1 MTCKIDV
8 VLISC
13 GKMRLKDFKTEIN
26 SHSIFLFLIITIF
39 LGMSLSPVSAATIDI
54 ASGLQNSDIQTL
66 IDGSQQGDTI
76 NFIGNSY
83 ENISLIINKKLNIIS
98 TKNSLIIGND
108 SNGITGSS
116 MGLTDTFAFYFS
128 NKSSGS
134 AISGFNILSNSDY
147 GIVAENV
154 KNIFIGLNNISACNK
169 GSIELNNVSNVT
181 INKNNLSNSKG
192 NGLNI
197 ENSNN
202 VSANGNQMINN
213 TYSGIRIDNSS
224 DIKITS
230 NNVINN
236 NLSGTSIYSSKNIS
250 IKNNT
255 LENNG
260 HGVYLSNTNKV
271 NITGNEI
278 NKNRLNGITLEDKT
292 ENTYISYNNITKNLN
307 GVYVDSYSVN
317 DTIISNNI
325 KNSVQSVYT
334 YLNVFET
341 GNGIGVGDNYQKSNS
356 LINIK
361 YNIITDNQ
369 HFSIKTN
376 PQYDNFAVGANWF
389 GTNDPA
395 NTGTC
400 PMVNTCMI
408 LARLV
413 KTTNG
418 YELRFYDGNTL
429 VTSLPSFNA
438 VFQLN
443 GQNSQTVPVVN
454 GKASYN
460 YNMDT
465 SKENMISALVG
476 KYVLNLAI
484 PAYSDNSTIN
494 NEKPSNGSTTT
505 DGNSTSSSGN
515 LGSGGNGITNGSSN
529 GNGQGPTLIGLTGN
543 SVSHIG
549 GEEANGG
556 KSIEVTIKNAINTV
570 KDNPYTILGI
580 FVLLALIGVGY
591 FKRDRFI

>member
-1 MTCKIDV
+1 M
-8 VLISC
+8 S
-13 GKMRLKDFKTEIN
+13 LKDFKIEIN
-26 SHSIFLFLIITIF
+26 SRLVFLFLLIIIF
-39 LGMSLSPVSAATIDI
+39 IGLNISTVSAATIDI

-98 TKNSLIIGND
+98 TKNSLIVSNN
-108 SNGITGSS
+108 SNGIQGSS
-116 MGLTDTFAFYFS
+116 MGITSTFAFYFS
-128 NKSSGS
+128 NNSSGS
-134 AISGFNILSNSDY
+134 VISGFNILSNSDY

-154 KNIFIGLNNISACNK
+154 KNIFIGLNNISAGNK
-169 GSIELNNVSNVT
+169 GSIELNNVSNFT
-181 INKNNLSNSKG
+181 INKNNLSNSNG

-197 ENSNN
+197 ENSNT
-202 VSANGNQMINN
+202 VSVNGNQMKNN
-213 TYSGIRIDNSS
+213 TYSGIRVANSS

-230 NNVINN
+230 NNVVNN
-236 NLSGTSIYSSKNIS
+236 NLSGTSIYSSKNVS

-260 HGVYLSNTNKV
+260 HGVYLSNTHNV
-271 NITGNEI
+271 NVTGNEI

-307 GVYVDSYSVN
+307 GIYVDSYSVN

-325 KNSVQSVYT
+325 KNSIQSVYT

-341 GNGIGVGDNYQKSNS
+341 GNGIGVGDNYQKSDT

-376 PQYDNFAVGANWF
+376 PQYDHFAVGANWF

-400 PMVNTCMI
+400 PMVSTCMI
-408 LARLV
+408 MARLV

-429 VTSLPSFNA
+429 VTTLPSFNA

-443 GQNSQTVPVVN
+443 GENSQSVPVVN
-454 GKASYN
+454 GKASYK

-465 SKENMISALVG
+465 SKENIISAIVG
-476 KYVLNLAI
+476 KYMLNLNI
-484 PAYSDNSTIN
+484 PAYSDNSATDIN
-494 NEKPSNGSTTT
+494 NPNVLTTNNENSGYTSGNGQGSGNQNVNGSF
-505 DGNSTSSSGN
+505 
-515 LGSGGNGITNGSSN
+515 NGN
-529 GNGQGPTLIGLTGN
+529 GNGQTLIGITG
-543 SVSHIG
+543 SSLSQIG
-549 GEEANGG
+549 GEKSNGG
-556 KSIEVTIKNAINTV
+556 KAVEVSIKNAINSV

-580 FVLLALIGVGY
+580 LVLLGLIAVGY
-591 FKRDRFI
+591 FKRDNFR

>member
-1 MTCKIDV
+1 M
-8 VLISC
+8 S
-13 GKMRLKDFKTEIN
+13 LKDFKIEIN
-26 SHSIFLFLIITIF
+26 SSLVFLFLLIII
-39 LGMSLSPVSAATIDI
+39 LIGLNISPVSAATIDI

-98 TKNSLIIGND
+98 TKNSLII
-108 SNGITGSS
+108 SNNSIGIQGSS
-116 MGLTDTFAFYFS
+116 MGLTSTFAFYFS
-128 NKSSGS
+128 NNSSGS
-134 AISGFNILSNSDY
+134 VISGFNILSNSDY
-147 GIVAENV
+147 GIIAENV
-154 KNIFIGLNNISACNK
+154 KNIFIGLNNISAGNK

-181 INKNNLSNSKG
+181 INKNNLSNSNG

-197 ENSNN
+197 ENSNT
-202 VSANGNQMINN
+202 VSVNGNQMENN
-213 TYSGIRIDNSS
+213 TYSGIRVANSS

-230 NNVINN
+230 NNVVNN
-236 NLSGTSIYSSKNIS
+236 NLSGTSIYSSKNVS
-250 IKNNT
+250 LKNNT

-271 NITGNEI
+271 NVTGNEI

-307 GVYVDSYSVN
+307 GIYVDSYSVN

-325 KNSVQSVYT
+325 KNSIQSVYT

-361 YNIITDNQ
+361 YNILTDNQ

-376 PQYDNFAVGANWF
+376 PQYDHFAVGANWF

-400 PMVNTCMI
+400 PMVSTCMI
-408 LARLV
+408 MARLV

-418 YELRFYDGNTL
+418 YEFRFYDGNTL
-429 VTSLPSFNA
+429 VTTLPSFNA

-443 GQNSQTVPVVN
+443 GENSQSVPVVN

-460 YNMDT
+460 YNMDN
-465 SKENMISALVG
+465 SKENIISAIVG
-476 KYVLNLAI
+476 KYMLNLNI
-484 PAYSDNSTIN
+484 PAYSDNSKTDIN
-494 NEKPSNGSTTT
+494 NSNVLTTNNE
-505 DGNSTSSSGN
+505 NSGYTS
-515 LGSGGNGITNGSSN
+515 
-529 GNGQGPTLIGLTGN
+529 GNGQGSGNQNVNGSFSGNGQGQTLIGITG
-543 SVSHIG
+543 SSLSQIG
-549 GEEANGG
+549 GEKSDGG
-556 KSIEVTIKNAINTV
+556 KAVEVSIKKVINSV

-580 FVLLALIGVGY
+580 FVLLGLIAVGY
-591 FKRDRFI
+591 FKRDNFR

>member
-1 MTCKIDV
+1 M
-8 VLISC
+8 S
-13 GKMRLKDFKTEIN
+13 LKDFKIEIN
-26 SHSIFLFLIITIF
+26 SSLVFLFMLIIIF
-39 LGMSLSPVSAATIDI
+39 IGLNISTVSAATIDI
-54 ASGLQNSDIQTL
+54 DSGLQNSDIQTL

-76 NFIGNSY
+76 NFIGNNY

-98 TKNSLIIGND
+98 TKNSLIISNN
-108 SNGITGSS
+108 SNGIQGSS
-116 MGLTDTFAFYFS
+116 MGITSTFAFYFS
-128 NKSSGS
+128 NNSSGS
-134 AISGFNILSNSDY
+134 VISGFNILSNSDY
-147 GIVAENV
+147 GIIAENV
-154 KNIFIGLNNISACNK
+154 KNIFIGLNNISAGNK

-181 INKNNLSNSKG
+181 INKNNLSNSNG

-197 ENSNN
+197 ENSNT
-202 VSANGNQMINN
+202 VYVNGNQMKNN
-213 TYSGIRIDNSS
+213 TYSGIRVVNSS

-230 NNVINN
+230 NNVVNN
-236 NLSGTSIYSSKNIS
+236 NLSGTSIYSSKNVS

-271 NITGNEI
+271 NVTGNEI
-278 NKNRLNGITLEDKT
+278 DKNRLNGITLEDKT

-307 GVYVDSYSVN
+307 GIYVDSYSVN

-325 KNSVQSVYT
+325 KNSIQSVYT

-376 PQYDNFAVGANWF
+376 PQYDHFVVGANWF

-400 PMVNTCMI
+400 PMVSTCMI
-408 LARLV
+408 MARLV

-429 VTSLPSFNA
+429 VATLPSFNA

-443 GQNSQTVPVVN
+443 GENSQSVPVVN

-460 YNMDT
+460 YNMDN
-465 SKENMISALVG
+465 SKENIISAIVG
-476 KYVLNLAI
+476 KYMLNLNI
-484 PAYSDNSTIN
+484 PAYSDNSTTDIN
-494 NEKPSNGSTTT
+494 NSNVLTTNNE
-505 DGNSTSSSGN
+505 NSGYTS
-515 LGSGGNGITNGSSN
+515 
-529 GNGQGPTLIGLTGN
+529 GNGQGSGNQNVNGSFSGNGQGQTLIGITG
-543 SVSHIG
+543 SSLSQIG
-549 GEEANGG
+549 GEKSDGG
-556 KSIEVTIKNAINTV
+556 KAVEVSIENAINSV

-580 FVLLALIGVGY
+580 FVLLGLIAVGY
-591 FKRDRFI
+591 FKRDNFR

>member
-1 MTCKIDV
+1 
-8 VLISC
+8 
-13 GKMRLKDFKTEIN
+13 MRLKDFKIEIN
-26 SHSIFLFLIITIF
+26 SHSIFLFLFITIF
-39 LGMSLSPVSAATIDI
+39 LGMNLSPVSAATIDV

-98 TKNSLIIGND
+98 TKNSLIISDD
-108 SNGITGSS
+108 SDGTKGSIS
-116 MGLTDTFAFYFS
+116 GLADTFAFYFS
-128 NKSSGS
+128 NNSSGS
-134 AISGFNILSNSDY
+134 VISGFNILSNSDY
-147 GIVAENV
+147 GIIAENV
-154 KNIFIGLNNISACNK
+154 KNIFIGLNNISAGNK

-181 INKNNLSNSKG
+181 INKNNLSNSNG

-202 VSANGNQMINN
+202 VSASGNQMINN
-213 TYSGIRIDNSS
+213 TNSGIKVDNSS

-230 NNVINN
+230 NNVVNN

-260 HGVYLSNTNKV
+260 HGVYLSNTNKINV
-271 NITGNEI
+271 TGNEI

-325 KNSVQSVYT
+325 KNSIQSVYT

-376 PQYDNFAVGANWF
+376 PQYDHFAVGANWF

-400 PMVNTCMI
+400 PMVSTCMI

-429 VTSLPSFNA
+429 VTSLPYFSA

-443 GQNSQTVPVVN
+443 GENSQTVPVVN

-476 KYVLNLAI
+476 KYALNLDI
-484 PAYSDNSTIN
+484 PPYSGNILTNTVNSN
-494 NEKPSNGSTTT
+494 SPQSNA
-505 DGNSTSSSGN
+505 GNSSYSSGN
-515 LGSGGNGITNGSSN
+515 GLGSGNGNINGSSN
-529 GNGQGPTLIGLTGN
+529 GNGQGSTSIGLTGSSVSSEGGQKSNGEN
-543 SVSHIG
+543 SV
-549 GEEANGG
+549 
-556 KSIEVTIKNAINTV
+556 EVSIKNAVNSV
-570 KDNPYTILGI
+570 KDNPFTILGI
-580 FVLLALIGVGY
+580 FALLALIAVGY
-591 FKRDRFI
+591 FKKR